1 MKISILT
8 ATYNR
13 AKYLNVLYKSIVNN
27 ISSKYE
33 VEWLIMD
40 DGSVDDTEDVCNKLV
55 GTDKSVTSLFGES
68 RLQIKYF
75 KQENQGKMAAINNLS
90 EHVTGDLWIEC
101 DSDDFFVENCFSKI
115 VDEYEKISDRN
126 DIYALAFLKQDLDG
140 NNMGNNFKNE
150 ISTMYDLYF
159 KEQEDGEKALV
170 FVTNIRK
177 NYRYELEH
185 NERFVTEARMYHKM
199 DKDYKM
205 ICNNE
210 YMMVCEYQEE
220 GYTKNINKEFVNNPF
235 GYYMYFYEILN
246 DMDMK
251 GVSFGKRLY
260 VIKHFILFGYLT
272 GQKGKNVSTFFNN
285 ILIAILWI
293 PGKMQSKKY
302 VKSVIIKS

>member
-1 MKISILT
+1 MKFSILT

-13 AKYLNVLYKSIVNN
+13 AKCLPKLYESLIKNKSSN
-27 ISSKYE
+27 YE
-33 VEWLIMD
+33 IEWLIMD
-40 DGSVDDTEDVCNKLV
+40 DGSKDETENL
-55 GTDKSVTSLFGES
+55 
-68 RLQIKYF
+68 IKDYIAKNEIEIKFF
-75 KQENQGKMAAINNLS
+75 KQQNQGKMTAINNLAQY
-90 EHVTGDLWIEC
+90 VTGEIWIEC
-101 DSDDFFVENCFSKI
+101 DSDDYFTDGAFDKI
-115 VDEYEKISDRN
+115 KDLYEKNKERK
-126 DIYALAFLKQDLDG
+126 DIYAFAFLKIDQNG
-140 NNMGNNFKNE
+140 NNMGNTFKKE
-150 ISTMYDLYF
+150 ETTMFDLYF
-159 KEQEDGEKALV
+159 KEGGTGEKALAFITEV
-170 FVTNIRK
+170 RK
-177 NYRYELEH
+177 KYRYELEH

-272 GQKGKNVSTFFNN
+272 GQRRKKVKNIVNN
-285 ILIAILWI
+285 IFIIVLWI
-293 PGKMQSKKY
+293 PGRIKSKKFMNIN
-302 VKSVIIKS
+302 KES